1 MLKRM
6 TPLSGRNRVVLFPRG
21 GAVPSKA
28 REEVMIP
35 RQIIRCR
42 PREPGS
48 TKTLHQNGKGVPIAV
63 NAEP

>member
-1 MLKRM
+1 MI
-6 TPLSGRNRVVLFPRG
+6 
-21 GAVPSKA
+21 SK
-28 REEVMIP
+28 
-35 RQIIRCR
+35 QIIRC